1 MRHQR
6 PMKETQ
12 SRGEGG
18 RAREGRARGEWSY
31 ALRRQ
36 CSEMAVVDDVD
47 DVDVVDA
54 VVHLL
59 W

>member
-1 MRHQR
+1 
-6 PMKETQ
+6 MKETQ